1 MPGRNAIALAE
12 ISQQASQRCI
22 RATLLYDNLSC
33 PHAEEHPRGE
43 HKSFLS
49 AVEDLRNIWRG
60 RADYSG
66 LMLAAGSPWP
76 TFRFLQSR
84 MYQNRLANPEGRRKG
99 QLRAQPGGLWTLRKK
114 EAIIPQSAIEESGFS
129 WLPEHPMRRRQPL

>member
-66 LMLAAGSPWP
+66 LMLAARTHAKTPITVNSSVGRTREYLTGPEIEKLMAAARKYGRYRLDGPRS
-76 TFRFLQSR
+76 SR
-84 MYQNRLANPEGRRKG
+84 TWITHHHSGR
-99 QLRAQPGGLWTLRKK
+99 
-114 EAIIPQSAIEESGFS
+114 
-129 WLPEHPMRRRQPL
+129 